1 MTEEAKKEL
10 EDLGEDVSDF
20 QVATVSKLNQQIKD
34 LTRTQDSLGVSLL
47 DMNGNYRSTYEIL
60 LDIAKV
66 WDTIKQEDLV
76 TGENRQNALLEMM
89 AGKNRSNILASILD
103 SPDVLES
110 AYKSALDSEN
120 SAQDELSKYLDS
132 VDGRITQFQNRL
144 QELAN
149 DSLDA
154 DFLKNL
160 IDFGTKFINV
170 LDKLIDKTGILTPLL
185 GTLGGVFAKQTGL
198 GKRNADFYKVKQNN
212 RRFINVERFAA

>member
-1 MTEEAKKEL
+1 M
-10 EDLGEDVSDF
+10 
-20 QVATVSKLNQQIKD
+20 
-34 LTRTQDSLGVSLL
+34 
-47 DMNGNYRSTYEIL
+47 
-60 LDIAKV
+60 
-66 WDTIKQEDLV
+66 
-76 TGENRQNALLEMM
+76 
-89 AGKNRSNILASILD
+89 
-103 SPDVLES
+103 
-110 AYKSALDSEN
+110 
-120 SAQDELSKYLDS
+120 SKYLDS

>member
-10 EDLGEDVSDF
+10 EDLGEDISDF

-89 AGKNRSNILASILD
+89 AGEFLPGNIGNIF
-103 SPDVLES
+103 
-110 AYKSALDSEN
+110 
-120 SAQDELSKYLDS
+120 QRTYLIA
-132 VDGRITQFQNRL
+132 R
-144 QELAN
+144 
-149 DSLDA
+149 
-154 DFLKNL
+154 
-160 IDFGTKFINV
+160 
-170 LDKLIDKTGILTPLL
+170 
-185 GTLGGVFAKQTGL
+185 
-198 GKRNADFYKVKQNN
+198 
-212 RRFINVERFAA
+212 AA

>member
-1 MTEEAKKEL
+1 M
-10 EDLGEDVSDF
+10 
-20 QVATVSKLNQQIKD
+20 
-34 LTRTQDSLGVSLL
+34 
-47 DMNGNYRSTYEIL
+47 
-60 LDIAKV
+60 
-66 WDTIKQEDLV
+66 
-76 TGENRQNALLEMM
+76 
-89 AGKNRSNILASILD
+89 
-103 SPDVLES
+103 
-110 AYKSALDSEN
+110 
-120 SAQDELSKYLDS
+120 SKYLDS

-185 GTLGGVFAKQTGL
+185 GGLGGALAKQTGL